1 MDPDDEDL
9 NRRDI
14 DQYLGA
20 PPFLGRS
27 GYAHLQQVKLLCGE
41 NGERTF
47 CRETKCWGTTSL
59 LQLQQLLGSGVW
71 QPLGLDPAL
80 NGRLMVAA
88 RAKRDA
94 DEAAWVAQQ
103 AKRAKEAKEKEAKE
117 AKEAKARQE
126 RQRKETERLAAKQ
139 RRDEATAREVAKIK
153 VDPEV
158 GKLAVQLGIS
168 THEAAQILARPD
180 VVPSKRE
187 LDECHA
193 LGFTQEA
200 VAHSK
205 LMDELGPRMTLSP
218 HGRVLRWCEVLAYR
232 VRCDDKHIGIYF
244 DRDALKP
251 LVDADLAAFA
261 AELNGLGGGARTP
274 IKQGGHA
281 DDECDFQ
288 RFYGTVYQKSNI

>member
-1 MDPDDEDL
+1 MAAARPRPGAQRPAHG
-9 NRRDI
+9 RR
-14 DQYLGA
+14 
-20 PPFLGRS
+20 
-27 GYAHLQQVKLLCGE
+27 
-41 NGERTF
+41 
-47 CRETKCWGTTSL
+47 
-59 LQLQQLLGSGVW
+59 
-71 QPLGLDPAL
+71 
-80 NGRLMVAA
+80 

-94 DEAAWVAQQ
+94 EEAAWIAQQ
-103 AKRAKEAKEKEAKE
+103 AKRAQEAKEKEARE

-126 RQRKETERLAAKQ
+126 KQRKDAERLAAKQ
-139 RRDEATAREVAKIK
+139 RRDEATAREAAKIK

-200 VAHSK
+200 IAHSK
-205 LMDELGPRMTLSP
+205 VMDELGPRMTLSP

-244 DRDALKP
+244 DSDALKP
-251 LVDADLAAFA
+251 VVDAGLAEFVG
-261 AELNGLGGGARTP
+261 ELNRLGAARAPRSSRGTRRRTSATSSASTAPSTQNPIFEPKSSNIGAEHGWKFSQ
-274 IKQGGHA
+274 IH
-281 DDECDFQ
+281 
-288 RFYGTVYQKSNI
+288 GTVPA